1 MEFVGV
7 GHTLVSG
14 PSPSNPKHFSVV
26 GEDAMS
32 MSPDKDLGTISLYSS
47 SEIEPLTIMKSFF
60 QPPKGSDKP
69 VSQRNGSARKK
80 RIQNFK
86 KYSCAK

>member
-32 MSPDKDLGTISLYSS
+32 MSPDKDLGAVKL
-47 SEIEPLTIMKSFF
+47 
-60 QPPKGSDKP
+60 
-69 VSQRNGSARKK
+69 N
-80 RIQNFK
+80 
-86 KYSCAK
+86 